1 MFTYKDIGK
10 DVPSLSYLSTNDI
23 HQFLIVDLAWVLRNA
38 IQDYVI
44 AYDKNTADI
53 CTKEFVQ
60 ELKMFWRSFVSF
72 FNKIYEK
79 QSPAL
84 HTIDRKN
91 FWFLPYLVRN
101 EITRQ
106 AFQEYVDHVHEK

>member
-38 IQDYVI
+38 IQDYMI

-60 ELKMFWRSFVSF
+60 ELKMFWKRIVSF
-72 FNKIYEK
+72 TNTKINNKWGCEYD
-79 QSPAL
+79 S
-84 HTIDRKN
+84 DKN
-91 FWFLPYLVRN
+91 IKRLYRN
-101 EITRQ
+101 M
-106 AFQEYVDHVHEK
+106 